1 MKLGS
6 GARWIGKTAYF
17 CCMRMTIS
25 GLPRDFDK
33 FDLQRLFNPF
43 GWVDYTKIIIDPIT
57 GLSRGKGIVEMRDDQ
72 AKQAMGAL
80 QGKML
85 GTSPLNIK
93 EAKMPPPRTDGGPER
108 PGGDRGPGGDRRPG
122 GDRGGYDRGSGSDRG
137 AGYDRGPSDRGPS
150 DRGY

>member
-1 MKLGS
+1 MMKLGL
-6 GARWIGKTAYF
+6 GARWIGKSAYF

-57 GLSRGKGIVEMRDDQ
+57 GLSRGKGIVEMSDDQ
-72 AKQAMGAL
+72 AKAAMGAL

-85 GTSPLNIK
+85 ATSPLNIK
-93 EAKMPPPRTDGGPER
+93 EAKLPPPRTDGGPER

-122 GDRGGYDRGSGSDRG
+122 GDRGGYGGDRG
-137 AGYDRGPSDRGPS
+137 GY
-150 DRGY
+150 